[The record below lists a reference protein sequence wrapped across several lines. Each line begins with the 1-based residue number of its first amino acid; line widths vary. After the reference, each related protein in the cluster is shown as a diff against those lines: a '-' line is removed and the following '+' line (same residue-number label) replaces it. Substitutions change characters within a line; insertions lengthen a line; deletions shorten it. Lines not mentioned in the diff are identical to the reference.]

1 MDVPVVS
8 QEILDDDPVVAD
20 LLEAAHGRIECM
32 EGNSEAYEEQR
43 PVRESSAE
51 ERRVAAV
58 SRPSRGAVAGRQFKF
73 GSCPT
78 HGCARSAHV
87 FSVDAASE
95 RRGRAFVI
103 CNLWWKYDSCGRRK
117 CWHMEAATAEQ
128 FRVFPKMLKEKY
140 SDLRVSLARGAAR

>member
-1 MDVPVVS
+1 MHFRIACHEALQDRLHGCDDGVAVDVPVVS

-95 RRGRAFVI
+95 RRGRAFV
-103 CNLWWKYDSCGRRK
+103 CLVSRMMCVCY
-117 CWHMEAATAEQ
+117 
-128 FRVFPKMLKEKY
+128 Y
-140 SDLRVSLARGAAR
+140 SNTKTRGHV